1 MQRVTESAYAK
12 INLGLQI
19 AGRRDDGYHDL
30 VTVFQMVGP
39 ADEVTVAPSQPGLH
53 TRSTGPF
60 RVRDD
65 DRHLCARAARLYCE
79 ATGIQPAF
87 DIFCRKYIPV
97 GAGLG
102 GGSSDAAATLRALER
117 MHGAGVNLEKIGA
130 RIGSDVAF
138 FMQGGTALGTG
149 RGEKLLHTPTVHST
163 PVVLVKPKTGI
174 NTHGAYALLT
184 PDDFSDGARTLEL
197 FCRLTAGDD
206 PLELIELMGN
216 DFQAPIERAYPEL
229 TDVRLSI
236 ERAGAARAMLA
247 GSGSCVFGLFAES
260 TAAERC
266 ARELSEVGYWTY
278 STGML
283 HSMPS
288 AGLRQHRNGAGH
300 TDDG

>member
-19 AGRRDDGYHDL
+19 AGQRADGYHDL
-30 VTVFQMVGP
+30 VTVFQMIGP
-39 ADEVTVAPSQPGLH
+39 ADEVTVTPSEPGLH
-53 TRSTGPF
+53 TRTTGPF

-65 DRHLCARAARLYCE
+65 DRHLCARAARLYCD

-87 DIFCRKYIPV
+87 DIFCRKFIPV

-102 GGSSDAAATLRALER
+102 GGSSDAAATLRALEK
-117 MHGAGVNLEKIGA
+117 MHGAGANLEQLGA

-138 FMQGGTALGTG
+138 FVQGGTALGTG

-163 PVVLVKPKTGI
+163 PVVLVKPKAGI

-197 FCRLTAGDD
+197 FYRLTAGDD
-206 PLELIELMGN
+206 PLELIDLMGN

-229 TDVRLSI
+229 TEVRSSI
-236 ERAGAARAMLA
+236 EQAGAARAMLS
-247 GSGSCVFGLFAES
+247 GSGSSVFGLFAES
-260 TAAERC
+260 AAAERC
-266 ARELSEVGYWTY
+266 ACELSEAGYWTH
-278 STGML
+278 STKML
-283 HSMPS
+283 HSMSS
-288 AGLRQHRNGAGH
+288 AGRQKHRNGAGH
-300 TDDG
+300 TNHD